1 VSSAHD
7 WHPSRRIAGVAAVA
21 VLLSSAGA
29 AGCSLDKGFK
39 RAGRDIAS
47 NRAVISQFTESIKT
61 GGTTPFAVT
70 YRTTGQDP
78 ATIRYAVR
86 PPADVAF
93 RERTSGNGAG
103 GSGGVD
109 LIANSAGEYSCSPPA
124 AGGRWRC
131 RKLGQASALVRNQIL
146 DLYTPAHWVAFL
158 KGFSVAAGFA
168 GDKVRA
174 SRLTVNGF
182 RLRCVGFRA
191 FGVGGTSRICTTAQG
206 ILGYVKVASSAT
218 SFEITSYTAAPA
230 AALFRLPPGARIIT
244 RATARS

>member
-1 VSSAHD
+1 VVLATVSSA
-7 WHPSRRIAGVAAVA
+7 WARPGGRRVAGLAAVA
-21 VLLSSAGA
+21 VLLASIGA

-47 NRAVISQFTESIKT
+47 NRAVIDHFTASIKT
-61 GGTTPFAVT
+61 AGTTPFAVT
-70 YRTTGQDP
+70 YRTTGQVP

-93 RERTSGNGAG
+93 RERTPGAG
-103 GSGGVD
+103 AGGGVD

-168 GDKVRA
+168 GDKVKA

-182 RLRCVGFRA
+182 RLRCVDFRA

-206 ILGYVKVASSAT
+206 ILGYVKVASSPAG
-218 SFEITSYTAAPA
+218 FEITS
-230 AALFRLPPGARIIT
+230 
-244 RATARS
+244 

>member
-1 VSSAHD
+1 VSSAQVRQGR
-7 WHPSRRIAGVAAVA
+7 RRIAGLAAVA
-21 VLLSSAGA
+21 VLLSSIGA
-29 AGCSLDKGFK
+29 AGCSLDKGFR

-47 NRAVISQFTESIKT
+47 NRKVIDQFTASIKT

-70 YRTTGQDP
+70 YRTTGADL

-93 RERTSGNGAG
+93 RERTLGDGA
-103 GSGGVD
+103 GGVD

-131 RKLGQASALVRNQIL
+131 RKLGHASAIVRNQIL

-168 GDKVRA
+168 GDKVRP

-182 RLRCVGFRA
+182 RLRCIDFRA

-206 ILGYVKVASSAT
+206 ILGYVKVATSPA